1 MSNQLISSREL
12 TMTYNPKTECFQGY
26 DFKIPKYFV
35 DQKSVLRL
43 SKNILSNSKK
53 NSSDGRIL
61 DGFCRSSLGKSMSPI
76 GDIGFQ
82 RIKKKPKNILLSIF
96 NKNQYNDG
104 FVKNGKIYLKPRKKL
119 NKNRKNKIWDYRHKN
134 NKTDKTDKTNQIDKT
149 DKTNEINIFRT
160 INKKLTKK
168 NNGFRFARDNLKKT
182 KKYIKNLK
190 G

>member
-1 MSNQLISSREL
+1 MSNQLIRSREL

-26 DFKIPKYFV
+26 DFKVPKYFV
-35 DQKSVLRL
+35 DQKTVPRL
-43 SKNILSNSKK
+43 SKI
-53 NSSDGRIL
+53 
-61 DGFCRSSLGKSMSPI
+61 
-76 GDIGFQ
+76 
-82 RIKKKPKNILLSIF
+82 IKKKPKNILLSLF

-119 NKNRKNKIWDYRHKN
+119 NKNRKNKIYPLESYVTYMSHRNLQGAPTESSENLTRGQIPLRIRKDNYRHKT
-134 NKTDKTDKTNQIDKT
+134 NKTNKTNKT

-182 KKYIKNLK
+182 KKYFKNLK
-190 G
+190 GRLKGK

>member
-12 TMTYNPKTECFQGY
+12 TMTYNPKTECFKGY
-26 DFKIPKYFV
+26 DFKVPKYFV

-43 SKNILSNSKK
+43 SKNI
-53 NSSDGRIL
+53 
-61 DGFCRSSLGKSMSPI
+61 
-76 GDIGFQ
+76 
-82 RIKKKPKNILLSIF
+82 KKKPKNILLSIF
-96 NKNQYNDG
+96 NNNQYNGG

-182 KKYIKNLK
+182 KKYLRI
-190 G
+190 